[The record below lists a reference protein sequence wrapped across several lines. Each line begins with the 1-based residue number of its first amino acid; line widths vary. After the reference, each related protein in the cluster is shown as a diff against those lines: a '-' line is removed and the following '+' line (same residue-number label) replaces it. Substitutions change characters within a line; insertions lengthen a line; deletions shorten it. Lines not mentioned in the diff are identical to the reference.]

1 MSKAPQY
8 AHWEAVDSKKLP
20 QRNQSEVDF
29 AVIKY
34 ADMSERMQQH
44 AVDCCNHA
52 FQKEKMLDKIAQVIK
67 TEFDIMYEPTWHC
80 IVGRGLGSY
89 VTH

>member
-1 MSKAPQY
+1 MSKAPQF

-20 QRNQSEVDF
+20 KTSQAEVDY

-52 FQKEKMLDKIAQVIK
+52 F
-67 TEFDIMYEPTWHC
+67 
-80 IVGRGLGSY
+80 
-89 VTH
+89 

>member
-20 QRNQSEVDF
+20 PKPQQEVDF

-34 ADMSERMQQH
+34 ADMSERM
-44 AVDCCNHA
+44 
-52 FQKEKMLDKIAQVIK
+52 
-67 TEFDIMYEPTWHC
+67 
-80 IVGRGLGSY
+80 
-89 VTH
+89 

>member
-1 MSKAPQY
+1 MNIYFNSNIIT
-8 AHWEAVDSKKLP
+8 ED
-20 QRNQSEVDF
+20 
-29 AVIKY
+29 VIKKQIIINTMI
-34 ADMSERMQQH
+34 D
-44 AVDCCNHA
+44 NI
-52 FQKEKMLDKIAQVIK
+52 KEYILSDLEMKVVTFYNIDDIAEIIK

>member
-1 MSKAPQY
+1 MIKFNFKLNSFISNLLKNKKMSKAPQF

-20 QRNQSEVDF
+20 KTSQAEVDY

-52 FQKEKMLDKIAQVIK
+52 F
-67 TEFDIMYEPTWHC
+67 
-80 IVGRGLGSY
+80 
-89 VTH
+89 